1 MQTPTI
7 VLSPQKTA
15 VSAAGGHLD
24 VLVRVQ
30 APDLPENPIANHT
43 PKRLSVVVD
52 RSGSMDGEPLHEAL
66 RCVMHIAKHLTPK
79 DQMSL
84 VVYDEDVDVLVPLK
98 PMAAVS
104 DETYV
109 SNSGVTY
116 TQMGP
121 TTVGT
126 DGSVFTQMGS
136 HSSDGSTRMGDT
148 ATGLGAVFNDDD
160 EW

>member
-7 VLSPQKTA
+7 ILSPQKPA

-30 APDLPENPIANHT
+30 APDLPENQITNHT

-52 RSGSMDGEPLHEAL
+52 RSASMSGKPLNEAL

-84 VVYDEDVDVLVPLK
+84 VVYDDEVDVLVYVYGLRREDDAQLDKALYVWRDAGCPDSKRVRK
-98 PMAAVS
+98 PKPEVA
-104 DETYV
+104 
-109 SNSGVTY
+109 SG
-116 TQMGP
+116 
-121 TTVGT
+121 
-126 DGSVFTQMGS
+126 
-136 HSSDGSTRMGDT
+136 
-148 ATGLGAVFNDDD
+148 
-160 EW
+160 